1 MNESRSDSGSVVLD
15 KMLWVTGGIGGHKNE
30 TLSSTE
36 FVYLNKTVKPGPK
49 LPHEIRSHCMASHE
63 HYVFII
69 GGMISGSGLAKKEVL
84 QYEGNNI
91 WKNPTNRPSMH
102 TGRRDLAC
110 TIFKSSKKRGR
121 YLLIVAGGTSDST
134 HAEYLDFTNSNAKW
148 VWTSKS
154 CFSVSVFYHY
164 YIVVGFKIMFQPI
177 AIKP

>member
-1 MNESRSDSGSVVLD
+1 MDLPFFYF
-15 KMLWVTGGIGGHKNE
+15 WVRFGDHRALYHIPIVIIPTLNQ

-36 FVYLNKTVKPGPK
+36 FVYLNRTLKPGPK
-49 LPHEIRSHCMASHE
+49 LPYEIRSHCMASHE

-84 QYEGNNI
+84 QYDGNNI
-91 WKNPTNRPSMH
+91 WKKPTNRPNMH

-110 TIFKSSKKRGR
+110 TIFKSSKIHGR
-121 YLLIVAGGTSDST
+121 YLLIVAGGTSDAK

-154 CFSVSVFYHY
+154 CFSLSVF
-164 YIVVGFKIMFQPI
+164 III
-177 AIKP
+177 TL